1 MGVLPALQSEVIAF
15 PDGVYWFPTLADVQT
30 ELAIAGVVVDAGGP
44 PGAEAM
50 VEPVLLVATKVPTG
64 TDRGRPRRQS

>member
-1 MGVLPALQSEVIAF
+1 MQIEAIAF
-15 PDGVYWFPTLADVQT
+15 PDGVYWFPTLAEVQT

-50 VEPVLLVATKVPTG
+50 VEPVLLVATKVPA
-64 TDRGRPRRQS
+64 